1 MNNQQIIPVDQRITV
16 DVAQFRDID
25 NGMAVLLHTLQSTS
39 FVGALSIAG
48 MNEQECIQLFAA
60 MKGNSSVERLEVH
73 HIIISPPLMSAIA
86 ELKDLKMIE
95 FLDDAGVEDEAYP
108 ILANMLR
115 GDGTLTELDFSN
127 ENFHEVS
134 TYGLQVI
141 LETLK
146 KQSSLKHLGLPLF
159 SRKTEAKIADML
171 RVNESLDSLSIREDE
186 YTREGLLE
194 IESVL
199 KHGNTTLTDLHVAT
213 NYEYFEPASR
223 FEPYLKRNRNLKRV
237 KCLEKAPKAVLGSAI
252 GRIVSDDDVVGS
264 ASVVYWLLRN
274 NVETIAVPRGADA
287 LISASKRA
295 RRRGLD
301 APMAVVHQSD

>member
-25 NGMAVLLHTLQSTS
+25 NGMAVLLHTLQSS
-39 FVGALSIAG
+39 FFVGTIIRD
-48 MNEQECIQLFAA
+48 MIEQECIQLFAA

-115 GDGTLTELDFSN
+115 GDGTLTELDGYDMCYDAGDID
-127 ENFHEVS
+127 
-134 TYGLQVI
+134 YGLQLI

-159 SRKTEAKIADML
+159 SRKTELEISAML

-264 ASVVYWLLRN
+264 ASAVYWLLRN